1 MNWPCCSNT
10 FGGDYMCIPWLY
22 RSMETAIYFLKTF
35 ISSQNYILKPYRY
48 WFYFMFSVSLICM
61 YEHYHMGQDLNV
73 WEIICFIKSDI
84 EIHFDHEN
92 RLTRFLQKSHSDSFT
107 EHLQQMLRES
117 YTKLTH
123 SEHFSSSK
131 CKSFYLL

>member
-22 RSMETAIYFLKTF
+22 RSMETAIYFLKNFYF
-35 ISSQNYILKPYRY
+35 ISEL
-48 WFYFMFSVSLICM
+48 YFKTLSLLVLFHVFCISDRM